1 MSELQTSIVADC
13 IISPIGVNTQETV
26 RSCFDGLSGI
36 KILDDERYDQK
47 TTLSSF
53 DQNRFEE
60 DISPNLSI
68 THTRAERLAIEAI
81 RKMLACQE
89 DLDLEKTGLVIS
101 TTKGNVDLLE
111 NNPLRLDLSRVYL
124 HAFAKTIAE
133 SIGVRS
139 TPVVISNACI
149 SGVSAIVMGRK
160 LIRLGQFESVIVCG
174 VDVLSDFIISGF
186 HAFKAISPKPCRPYD
201 ADRDGIS
208 LGEGCGA
215 ILLRKGS
222 HEHVSLKKSVR
233 VLGGS
238 STNDANHISGPS
250 RDGSGLALAVSKA
263 LESAELTSDDIDYI
277 SAHGTAT
284 RYNDDMESKAFTI
297 SGLYN
302 TPLNSLKG
310 YFGHTLG
317 AAGVIESILGYNQMS
332 AKKILP
338 THGLENIGTE
348 KPIKALSRSLELE
361 WSKYFLK
368 TISGFGGFN
377 GVAVFEIK

>member
-1 MSELQTSIVADC
+1 M
-13 IISPIGVNTQETV
+13 NTAETV

-36 KILDDERYDQK
+36 KILDDQRYDQK
-47 TTLSSF
+47 TSLSTF
-53 DQNRFEE
+53 DQTQFEE
-60 DISPNLSI
+60 YIGPDLST
-68 THTRAERLAIEAI
+68 THTHAERLAIASI
-81 RKMLACQE
+81 RKTLASQE
-89 DLDLEKTGLVIS
+89 GLDLEKTGLVIS

-111 NNPLRLDLSRVYL
+111 NNQLGLEMSRVYL
-124 HAFAKTIAE
+124 HSFAKTIAE
-133 SIGVRS
+133 SIGIGS
-139 TPVVISNACI
+139 TPLVISNACI
-149 SGVSAIVMGRK
+149 SGVSAILMGRK

-186 HAFKAISPKPCRPYD
+186 HAFKAISPMACRPYD

-208 LGEGCGA
+208 LGEGCGVV
-215 ILLRKGS
+215 LLRKGN
-222 HEHVSLKKSVR
+222 HEHRSLKKAVR

-263 LESAELTSDDIDYI
+263 LENTGITGNDIGYV

-284 RYNDDMESKAFTI
+284 RYNDDMESKAFTRTK
-297 SGLYN
+297 LN
-302 TPLNSLKG
+302 ETPLNSLKG

-317 AAGVIESILGYNQMS
+317 AAGIIESVVGYNQMS

-348 KPIKALSRSLELE
+348 KPIKALSKSLELGD
-361 WSKYFLK
+361 SRYFLK

-377 GVAVFEIK
+377 GVAVFEIE